1 MRNMA
6 KTNYLEN
13 EINWALE
20 ELRKKGVKDP
30 TKKQA
35 IKLLDTFKEFG
46 KIVVD
51 KARKG
56 KKAQAN

>member
-1 MRNMA
+1 M
-6 KTNYLEN
+6 TNSTYSEK

-20 ELRKKGVKDP
+20 ELRKKGIQDP
-30 TKKQA
+30 THEQA

-51 KARKG
+51 RIKDD
-56 KKAQAN
+56 KKTKEN